1 MQSAHFQL
9 RLDVIQMQWYGENV
23 KEPIKCKEL
32 EFKTSKRYKKCQL
45 FFALLDSSRIAKC
58 AYFLGYFV
66 LFSSAEG
73 YDVLFS

>member
-1 MQSAHFQL
+1 MQRVGIENKQKVQKQSA
-9 RLDVIQMQWYGENV
+9 
-23 KEPIKCKEL
+23 
-32 EFKTSKRYKKCQL
+32 
-45 FFALLDSSRIAKC
+45 FFNDLSRIAKC

>member
-1 MQSAHFQL
+1 MQRVRIENKQKVQKQSAF
-9 RLDVIQMQWYGENV
+9 
-23 KEPIKCKEL
+23 
-32 EFKTSKRYKKCQL
+32 
-45 FFALLDSSRIAKC
+45 LLDSSRIAKC